1 MSRLML
7 MVLLLVPLL
16 IPSMVLAEGAATV
29 VDQPCKIS
37 GTTLTS
43 LAKAAGSAATT
54 LDGIQIKRTQFHSVY
69 AAVTT
74 TQAVSLT
81 VTAYGSIDGS
91 TRTTFS
97 PAVTVT
103 LAPSATSKRLIAPLS
118 LPVTPYVI
126 FTLGSDAT
134 YPITYTAFDLLSQ

>member
-1 MSRLML
+1 MRCLIPL
-7 MVLLLVPLL
+7 LTLLLFVGP
-16 IPSMVLAEGAATV
+16 VFAEGAATV

-43 LAKAAGSAATT
+43 TAKAAGSAATT

-81 VTAYGSIDGS
+81 VTAYGSIDGT

-97 PAVTVT
+97 PAVTAV

-126 FTLGSDAT
+126 FTIGSDAT
-134 YPITYTAFDLLSQ
+134 YPVTYTAFDLLSQ